1 MNTVTPLAVGLLC
14 LLQTACA
21 LDARTQESLTTGDKL
36 RAIDAAPRDASTWT
50 QPSDDPAQ
58 RARMQA
64 RLPEWCNDLRA
75 RLLSGAPSM
84 YAELW
89 NERPPNQQLPK
100 ERLARA
106 RPMTAEQYAN
116 RGPGLYPPIDRE
128 RADLALTHAA
138 GLLNDA
144 EFEELSRLL
153 TAQAKRPAFRRPSET
168 HAVFVEGSVRSDVP
182 HDNDSANKRINI
194 VSTPD
199 SRRQVAQ
206 GAWIRGW
213 ILDYANVESVPGA
226 ELPRSDANAPAEKW
240 TRPWRR
246 PDFWVDPVP
255 PISETTLRS
264 P

>member
-89 NERPPNQQLPK
+89 NERPPQPTTPQG
-100 ERLARA
+100 
-106 RPMTAEQYAN
+106 T
-116 RGPGLYPPIDRE
+116 
-128 RADLALTHAA
+128 T
-138 GLLNDA
+138 
-144 EFEELSRLL
+144 
-153 TAQAKRPAFRRPSET
+153 RPSAADDRG
-168 HAVFVEGSVRSDVP
+168 AVREPWSWPLPADRPRTRGSCAHPRCRAAQRRGVRRTIAPAHRASEATGVSSPIGNARSVR
-182 HDNDSANKRINI
+182 R
-194 VSTPD
+194 
-199 SRRQVAQ
+199 
-206 GAWIRGW
+206 WIRP
-213 ILDYANVESVPGA
+213 E
-226 ELPRSDANAPAEKW
+226 
-240 TRPWRR
+240 RR
-246 PDFWVDPVP
+246 AA
-255 PISETTLRS
+255 RQ
-264 P
+264 

>member
-36 RAIDAAPRDASTWT
+36 RAIDAALRDASTWT

-58 RARMQA
+58 LARMEA

-75 RLLSGAPSM
+75 RLLGGAPSM
-84 YAELW
+84 YAEVW
-89 NERPPNQQLPK
+89 NER
-100 ERLARA
+100 LAQA
-106 RPMTAEQYAN
+106 RPMTAEQYAS
-116 RGPGLYPPIDRE
+116 RGPGLYPPIERE
-128 RADLALTHAA
+128 RADLARAHAA
-138 GLLNDA
+138 GLLCDA

-182 HDNDSANKRINI
+182 HDNESANKRINI

-199 SRRQVAQ
+199 SRREVAQ

-226 ELPRSDANAPAEKW
+226 ELPRIDANAPAEKW
-240 TRPWRR
+240 MRPWRR

-255 PISETTLRS
+255 PTSETTLRS